1 MSVLSREEAIE
12 KLSNFIGD
20 NDSDEAIELLE
31 DISDT
36 LTGDGEDWKT
46 RYEENDKEWRR
57 KYKERFLGKTNE
69 DDETVEEDDE
79 EISDVTDYDDLFK
92 EEE

>member
-1 MSVLSREEAIE
+1 MSILSREEAIE

-57 KYKERFLGKTNE
+57 KYKERFLGKSNE
-69 DDETVEEDDE
+69 DEEEIIEEDDE
-79 EISDVTDYDDLFK
+79 EVTDYDDLFK

>member
-1 MSVLSREEAIE
+1 MSVLTREEAIE

-69 DDETVEEDDE
+69 YEETVEEEDE
-79 EISDVTDYDDLFK
+79 EISDVTDYEDLF
-92 EEE
+92 EEEE

>member
-1 MSVLSREEAIE
+1 MSVLSRDEAIE

-57 KYKERFLGKTNE
+57 KYKERFLGKSNE
-69 DDETVEEDDE
+69 DEEETIEEDDE
-79 EISDVTDYDDLFK
+79 EVTDYDDLFK

>member
-36 LTGDGEDWKT
+36 LTVDSEDWKT

-57 KYKERFLGKTNE
+57 KYKERFLGKINE
-69 DDETVEEDDE
+69 DEETVEEDDE

-92 EEE
+92 DEE

>member
-1 MSVLSREEAIE
+1 MSILSREEAIE

-57 KYKERFLGKTNE
+57 KYKERFLGKSNE
-69 DDETVEEDDE
+69 DEEETIEEDDE
-79 EISDVTDYDDLFK
+79 EVTDYDDLFK

>member
-1 MSVLSREEAIE
+1 MSILSREEAIE

-36 LTGDGEDWKT
+36 LTGDGEDWRTK
-46 RYEENDKEWRR
+46 YEENDKEWRR
-57 KYKERFLGKTNE
+57 KYKERFLGKSNE
-69 DDETVEEDDE
+69 DEEETIEEDDE
-79 EISDVTDYDDLFK
+79 EVTDYDDLFK

>member
-36 LTGDGEDWKT
+36 LAVDGEEWRTK
-46 RYEENDKEWRR
+46 YEENDKEWRR
-57 KYKERFLGKTNE
+57 KYKERFLGKSNE
-69 DDETVEEDDE
+69 DEEETIEEDDE
-79 EISDVTDYDDLFK
+79 EVTDYDDLFK

>member
-57 KYKERFLGKTNE
+57 KYKERFLGKSNE
-69 DDETVEEDDE
+69 DEEETIEEDDE
-79 EISDVTDYDDLFK
+79 EVTDYDDLFK